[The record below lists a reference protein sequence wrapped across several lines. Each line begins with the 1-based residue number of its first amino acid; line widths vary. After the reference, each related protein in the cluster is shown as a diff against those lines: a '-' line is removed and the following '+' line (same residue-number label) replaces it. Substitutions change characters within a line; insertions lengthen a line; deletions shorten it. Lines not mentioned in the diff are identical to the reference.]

1 MTGDEPLIVVDC
13 SVIVDA
19 LVMAELG
26 DLRRDLS
33 GLTLFA
39 PALLDYEVLSA
50 LRGLTLGGRLS
61 SHRATEALGDYLDLP
76 IVKVSRPSRPA
87 RRGGCARTSRHTT
100 RRMPSWPE
108 RWTSPS
114 GRGTRSWPLRW
125 VRASGAMWCE
135 PPKQGHGLV
144 NEARATDLEVRM
156 AQTAEES
163 PGGPSPSQRPST
175 C

>member
-76 IVKVSRPSRPA
+76 IVKVSLGAEQA
-87 RRGGCARTSRHTT
+87 RAAWGCARTSRHTT

-108 RWTSPS
+108 RWTSPLDAGREVGRCGGS
-114 GRGTRSWPLRW
+114 GLPVPCGVSRRN
-125 VRASGAMWCE
+125 
-135 PPKQGHGLV
+135 KD
-144 NEARATDLEVRM
+144 TDL
-156 AQTAEES
+156 
-163 PGGPSPSQRPST
+163 
-175 C
+175 

>member
-50 LRGLTLGGRLS
+50 LRGLTLGQRLN

-76 IVKVSRPSRPA
+76 IVRTRQG
-87 RRGGCARTSRHTT
+87 RRQDRYCATT
-100 RRMPSWPE
+100 
-108 RWTSPS
+108 
-114 GRGTRSWPLRW
+114 
-125 VRASGAMWCE
+125 
-135 PPKQGHGLV
+135 GLPGV
-144 NEARATDLEVRM
+144 ATG
-156 AQTAEES
+156 S
-163 PGGPSPSQRPST
+163 SQRPRRPPSRAGAHAT
-175 C
+175 SAVSHADR